1 LINDIFSNIPSE
13 SLFSL
18 RKNISGFFFFL
29 TILTYLE
36 NNIIRVKLA
45 QILKYS
51 NTPYYLE
58 HPHQCLVCDP
68 AKIFLTSKFIYLLFC
83 NPTHKTEIANRW
95 ELLRANHLDNHYGW
109 PIKNREQEQSDHIY
123 YTLL

>member
-1 LINDIFSNIPSE
+1 MIYSQIFHQ

-18 RKNISGFFFFL
+18 RKNISEKNIFL
-29 TILTYLE
+29 TLTISTYLE

-68 AKIFLTSKFIYLLFC
+68 AKIFLTCKFIYLLLC

-95 ELLRANHLDNHYGW
+95 ELLRANYLD
-109 PIKNREQEQSDHIY
+109 QS
-123 YTLL
+123 LWLAN

>member
-1 LINDIFSNIPSE
+1 MIYSQIFHQ

-18 RKNISGFFFFL
+18 RKNISEKNIFL
-29 TILTYLE
+29 TLTISTDLE

-68 AKIFLTSKFIYLLFC
+68 AKIFLTCKFIYLLLC

-95 ELLRANHLDNHYGW
+95 ELLRANYLD
-109 PIKNREQEQSDHIY
+109 QS
-123 YTLL
+123 LWLAN